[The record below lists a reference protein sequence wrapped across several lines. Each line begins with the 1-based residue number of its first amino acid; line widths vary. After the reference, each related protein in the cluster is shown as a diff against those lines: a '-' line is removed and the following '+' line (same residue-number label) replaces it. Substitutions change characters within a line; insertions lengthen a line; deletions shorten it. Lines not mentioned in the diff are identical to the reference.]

1 MNRDGAVIMISKNKE
16 LGLFL
21 KKKRS
26 TLRTEQFGLK
36 FDKKRRVKGLKR
48 EEVADL
54 AGVSIDWYVRI
65 EQGQDVNPSIDVLLS
80 LSRVLQLNNEEKR
93 YLFNLSDKKLPVE
106 DFAAVTISN
115 TLQKFLDNQN
125 PSIAYVTDS
134 KLTMI
139 GWNMAALKVYG
150 NYEEMDEKERN
161 SVWRAFNDDYLKELL
176 DNWEGHSKLRV
187 EQLRANYGYYENDN
201 TINAIINELN
211 EKDSLFNKWWNNQG
225 IMGTPEGQK
234 LLHHPLVGDLYLSY
248 ISFRST
254 EIEGASITIQMPID
268 DETKNKLKQLI
279 LE

>member
-1 MNRDGAVIMISKNKE
+1 MEGMVVVSQNKE

-26 TLRTEQFGLK
+26 TLRPEQFGLK
-36 FDKKRRVKGLKR
+36 FDKRRRVKGLKR

-65 EQGQDVNPSIDVLLS
+65 EQGQNVNPSVDVLLS

-93 YLFNLSDKKLPVE
+93 YLFNLSDKKLPIE
-106 DFAAVTISN
+106 DLAIFTISN

-139 GWNMAALKVYG
+139 GWNETALKVYG
-150 NYEEMDEKERN
+150 NYEEMNEKERN
-161 SVWRAFNDDYLKELL
+161 SVWRAFNDNNLKKLL

-187 EQLRANYGYYENDN
+187 EQLRANYSYYKNDN
-201 TINAIINELN
+201 TINEIINELN
-211 EKDSLFNKWWNNQG
+211 EKNSLFNKWWNNQG

-248 ISFRST
+248 ISFKST
-254 EIEGASITIQMPID
+254 EIEGANITIQMPID
-268 DETKNKLKQLI
+268 EYTKNKLEQLT
-279 LE
+279 LA

>member
-1 MNRDGAVIMISKNKE
+1 MGEVVMISKNKE

-26 TLRTEQFGLK
+26 TLRPEQFGLK
-36 FDKKRRVKGLKR
+36 FDKRRRVKGLKR

-65 EQGQDVNPSIDVLLS
+65 EQGQNVNPSIDVLLS

-93 YLFNLSDKKLPVE
+93 YLFNLSDKKLPME
-106 DFAAVTISN
+106 DVTTTAISN

-139 GWNMAALKVYG
+139 GWNETALKVYG
-150 NYEEMDEKERN
+150 NYEKMNEKERN
-161 SVWRAFNDDYLKELL
+161 SVWRAFNDNYLKELL

-187 EQLRANYGYYENDN
+187 EQLRAKYSYYETDN
-201 TINAIINELN
+201 TINEIINELN
-211 EKDSLFNKWWNNQG
+211 EKKSLFNKWWSNQG

-248 ISFRST
+248 ISFKST
-254 EIEGASITIQMPID
+254 EIEGANITIQMPID
-268 DETKNKLKQLI
+268 DYTKNKLEQLT
-279 LE
+279 LV

>member
-1 MNRDGAVIMISKNKE
+1 MVSQNKE

-26 TLRTEQFGLK
+26 TLRPEQFALK
-36 FDKKRRVKGLKR
+36 FDKRRRVKGLKR

-65 EQGQDVNPSIDVLLS
+65 EQGQNVNPSVDVLLS

-93 YLFNLSDKKLPVE
+93 YLFNLSDKKLPME
-106 DFAAVTISN
+106 DFTIPTISN

-139 GWNMAALKVYG
+139 GWNETALKVYG
-150 NYEEMDEKERN
+150 NYEEMNEKEKN
-161 SVWRAFNDDYLKELL
+161 SVWRAFNDNYLKKLL

-187 EQLRANYGYYENDN
+187 EQLRANYSYYKNDN
-201 TINAIINELN
+201 TINEIINELN
-211 EKDSLFNKWWNNQG
+211 EKNSLFNKWWNNQG

-248 ISFRST
+248 ISFKST
-254 EIEGASITIQMPID
+254 EIEGANITIQMPID
-268 DETKNKLKQLI
+268 DYTKNKLEQLE
-279 LE
+279 LA

>member
-1 MNRDGAVIMISKNKE
+1 MISKNKE

-26 TLRTEQFGLK
+26 TLRPEQFGLK

-65 EQGQDVNPSIDVLLS
+65 EQGQNVNPSTDVLLS

-93 YLFNLSDKKLPVE
+93 YLFNLSDKKLPME
-106 DFAAVTISN
+106 DITTVTISN

-139 GWNMAALKVYG
+139 GWNTAALKVYG
-150 NYEEMDEKERN
+150 NYEEMNEKERN
-161 SVWRAFNDDYLKELL
+161 SVWRAFNVDYLKELL

-211 EKDSLFNKWWNNQG
+211 EKNPLFNKWWNNRG

-268 DETKNKLKQLI
+268 DDTKNKLEQLTI
-279 LE
+279 LDKI

>member
-1 MNRDGAVIMISKNKE
+1 MEGMVVVSQNKE

-26 TLRTEQFGLK
+26 TLRPEQFGLEFHK
-36 FDKKRRVKGLKR
+36 RRRVKGLKR

-65 EQGQDVNPSIDVLLS
+65 EQGQNVNPSVDVLLS

-93 YLFNLSDKKLPVE
+93 YLFNLSDKKLPIE
-106 DFAAVTISN
+106 DPATFTISN

-139 GWNMAALKVYG
+139 GWNETALKVYG
-150 NYEEMDEKERN
+150 NYEEMNEKERN
-161 SVWRAFNDDYLKELL
+161 SVWRAFNDNYLKKLL

-187 EQLRANYGYYENDN
+187 EQLRANYSYYKNDN
-201 TINAIINELN
+201 TINEIINELN
-211 EKDSLFNKWWNNQG
+211 EKNSLFNKWWNNQG

-248 ISFRST
+248 ISFKST
-254 EIEGASITIQMPID
+254 EIEGANITIQMPID
-268 DETKNKLKQLI
+268 DYTKNKLEQLI
-279 LE
+279 LV

>member
-1 MNRDGAVIMISKNKE
+1 MGMISKNKE

-26 TLRTEQFGLK
+26 TLRPEQFGLK

-65 EQGQDVNPSIDVLLS
+65 EQGQNVNPSIDVLLA
-80 LSRVLQLNNEEKR
+80 LSKVLRLNNEEKR
-93 YLFNLSDKKLPVE
+93 YLFNLSDKKLPIE
-106 DFAAVTISN
+106 DFNTVTISE

-134 KLTMI
+134 KLTII
-139 GWNMAALKVYG
+139 GWNQMALKVYG
-150 NYEEMDEKERN
+150 NYEEMNEKERN
-161 SVWRAFNDDYLKELL
+161 SVWRAFNDNYLKELL

-187 EQLRANYGYYENDN
+187 EQLRANYGYYETDN
-201 TINAIINELN
+201 TINEIINELN
-211 EKDSLFNKWWNNQG
+211 EKDCLFNKWWSNQG
-225 IMGTPEGQK
+225 IMGAPEGQK

-248 ISFRST
+248 ISFKST
-254 EIEGASITIQMPID
+254 EIEGANITIQMPID
-268 DETKNKLKQLI
+268 DDTKSKLEKLT
-279 LE
+279 LM